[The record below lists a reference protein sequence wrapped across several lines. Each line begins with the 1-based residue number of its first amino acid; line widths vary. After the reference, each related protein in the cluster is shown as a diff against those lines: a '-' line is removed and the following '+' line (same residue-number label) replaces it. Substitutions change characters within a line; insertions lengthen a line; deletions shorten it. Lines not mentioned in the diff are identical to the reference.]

1 MCGTAKHLVLT
12 MTDPTYSVPD
22 DRRTCGDLDKEML
35 IWWVMGAL
43 GAAAWLAV
51 VLLIV
56 ALVSVPG
63 NR

>member
-1 MCGTAKHLVLT
+1 MNRPA
-12 MTDPTYSVPD
+12 
-22 DRRTCGDLDKEML
+22 KEML